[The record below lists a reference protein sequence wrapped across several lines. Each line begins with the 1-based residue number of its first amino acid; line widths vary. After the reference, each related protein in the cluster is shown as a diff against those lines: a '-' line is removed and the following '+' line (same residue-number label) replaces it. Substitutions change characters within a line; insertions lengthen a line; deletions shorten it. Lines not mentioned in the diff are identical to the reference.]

1 MVSGGE
7 IKKVITSEML
17 IMKIS
22 NPKNS
27 ELKKKKV
34 QELNNFIL
42 LKPIELEPFHRHHK
56 NRQFYHQH
64 QIKRNKQPSDINM
77 SKLMDSI
84 PQ

>member
-27 ELKKKKV
+27 ELKKRKYK
-34 QELNNFIL
+34 
-42 LKPIELEPFHRHHK
+42 
-56 NRQFYHQH
+56 
-64 QIKRNKQPSDINM
+64 S
-77 SKLMDSI
+77 
-84 PQ
+84 